1 MFNLHILSLAST
13 VKGIGCY
20 GGILSRGKEG
30 RKKNF
35 GDYGN
40 YPMRAEC
47 SLHQSVSF
55 SKGDNFFSPPL
66 RMFYYFSLLKT

>member
-13 VKGIGCY
+13 VNGIGCY
-20 GGILSRGKEG
+20 GSILSRGKEG

-40 YPMRAEC
+40 YPMREESNLDQRV
-47 SLHQSVSF
+47 SLV
-55 SKGDNFFSPPL
+55 NVTIFFNTHL
-66 RMFYYFSLLKT
+66 RMFY